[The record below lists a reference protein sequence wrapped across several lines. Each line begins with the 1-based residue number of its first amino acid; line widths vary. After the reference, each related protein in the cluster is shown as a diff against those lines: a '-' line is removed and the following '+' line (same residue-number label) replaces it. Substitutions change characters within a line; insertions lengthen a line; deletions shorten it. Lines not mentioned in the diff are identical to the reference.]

1 MSVGGISVVPV
12 RTRRELRRFA
22 RFNIRLYKDN
32 PYAVP
37 ELIGDTVK
45 TFTPSANAAFDF
57 CEAQTFIALRE
68 GEMVGRVAAILN
80 RKANETWGVRT
91 VRFGWIDFIDDIRVS
106 EALLDAVSA
115 WGKERG
121 MDRLEGP
128 FGFTD
133 FDPEGMLTEGFD
145 RIGTMATIYNYPYYP
160 QHMERLGLK
169 PSAVWV
175 EWMIRFDSIIP
186 PKINR
191 ISNIVLERKN
201 LHLARFDH
209 SKHKEARIYAIKL
222 FELVNECYKPLYGYS
237 AFSDKQIRNF
247 VDRYLFMLDKRLAV
261 IVLDADNEIVAATL
275 TMTSIAKAL
284 QKAKGR
290 LFPLG
295 WWHLLKALKWK
306 RSDVMESLFI
316 AVKPEYRN
324 QGLTAV
330 MLKELNINASG
341 AGYRFAES
349 NPNLEDN
356 KKIQDHWVYYE
367 GSEIIKRRAVF
378 YKNI

>member
-12 RTRRELRRFA
+12 KTRRELRRFA

-57 CEAQTFIALRE
+57 CEAQTFIALQE
-68 GEMVGRVAAILN
+68 GKMVGRVAAILN

-186 PKINR
+186 PKIDR
-191 ISNIVLERKN
+191 ISKIVLERKN

>member
-12 RTRRELRRFA
+12 KTRRELRRFA

-57 CEAQTFIALRE
+57 CEAQTFIALQE
-68 GEMVGRVAAILN
+68 GKMVGSVAAILN

-175 EWMIRFDSIIP
+175 EWMIRFNSTIP
-186 PKINR
+186 PKIDR

-330 MLKELNINASG
+330 LLKELNINASG